1 MFRGNRQ
8 QMPDICGDTVDETQL
23 EMHPL
28 DLHFY
33 LGISQSESATLL
45 AFAKKVSNTLWVFPK
60 SCRYPLTFRRISQYV
75 LP

>member
-8 QMPDICGDTVDETQL
+8 QMPDICGDTVGETQL

-45 AFAKKVSNTLWVFPK
+45 ALLKRSPILFGSFQRVADTL
-60 SCRYPLTFRRISQYV
+60 
-75 LP
+75 